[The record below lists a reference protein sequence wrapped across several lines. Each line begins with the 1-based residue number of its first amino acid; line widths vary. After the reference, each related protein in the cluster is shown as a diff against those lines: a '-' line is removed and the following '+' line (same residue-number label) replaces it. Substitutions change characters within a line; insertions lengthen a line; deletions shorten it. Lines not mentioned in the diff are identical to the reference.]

1 MKQPQLVLAS
11 ASPRRSE
18 LLTQIGIRHLI
29 QTADVDETP
38 LPDESAEALVE
49 RLAILKA
56 EVVWNARANAVGAS
70 LAGDDRLPGK
80 LLPVIGSDTL
90 GILDGELL
98 VKPRDLAHAQTMLR
112 RLSGKRHDILTAVAL
127 CSEQGAQVL
136 TSRSQVQF
144 RSLTDAEILAYWQS
158 GEPQDKA
165 GAYAIQGL
173 GAVFVERLEGSYS
186 GVMGL
191 PLFETAQLLATAGIT
206 IV

>member
-18 LLTQIGIRHLI
+18 LLAQIGISHLI

-38 LPDESAEALVE
+38 LAGEPPAVLVE
-49 RLAILKA
+49 RLARTKA
-56 EVVWNARANAVGAS
+56 EAVWNAAVGSS
-70 LAGDDRLPGK
+70 LAGDDRLQGK
-80 LLPVIGSDTL
+80 FLPVLGADTL

-98 VKPRDLAHAQTMLR
+98 VKPRDFADAQAMLR
-112 RLSGKRHDILTAVAL
+112 RMSGKRHAIFTAVAL
-127 CSEQGAQVL
+127 CTENGTQVI
-136 TSRSQVQF
+136 TSHSQVQF
-144 RSLTDAEILAYWQS
+144 RPLTDAEILAYWQS

-165 GAYAIQGL
+165 GAYAIQGV

-206 IV
+206 IF